1 MTQSQIDRA
10 VARATGE
17 SVGLIQRRGFSL
29 QNLPVPLRRHRR
41 RRQRRSPASLS
52 KHGQAACA

>member
-29 QNLPVPLRRHRR
+29 HFQPVPLRRHRR
-41 RRQRRSPASLS
+41 RRPRRSPTSLT
-52 KHGQAACA
+52 KHDQAVCA

>member
-29 QNLPVPLRRHRR
+29 QNVPVPLRRYRR
-41 RRQRRSPASLS
+41 RRPRRSSVSLS
-52 KHGQAACA
+52 KHGEAACA